1 MVSTTFREL
10 GLSAPILRQLENL
23 EYKIPTPI
31 QAACIPLLLQNKDLM
46 GLAQTG
52 TGKTAAFALPLIQ
65 QLSERSG
72 KPPGR
77 RVRALILSPTRE
89 LAAQIH
95 ENIRAYARGLHL
107 STAVIFGGVGY
118 ASQFKEL
125 AGGLDILVA
134 TPGRLIDHLERRT
147 VSLDGVETLILDE
160 ADHMLDMGFAPALK
174 KIVSKIPRKRHT
186 QMFSATM
193 PDNIRQLAQTLLQ
206 KPETVRVSP
215 PSSTADRVE
224 QFLCMVGSQSEK
236 RLLTLELL
244 KQQELP
250 GRTLIFTRTRHG
262 ADRLASFLSGKD
274 YPASAIHGDKS
285 QGRRERMLREFRS
298 GETPVLVATDI
309 AARGIDV
316 KDVRLVI
323 NYDLPNVPETYVHRI
338 GRTGRAG
345 RSGIAFSFCDVE
357 EVPYLKDIQKL
368 IGKEVPVAGG
378 HMFETVEVKEAV
390 AEKKKAI
397 KEESKRR
404 NMFGSKRDGSFWRN
418 KKRTAAK

>member
-23 EYKIPTPI
+23 EYKTPTPI

-118 ASQFKEL
+118 ASQFREL

-236 RLLTLELL
+236 KAPYPETAETAGAAWPHAYLYPDQAWSRPPGF
-244 KQQELP
+244 LP
-250 GRTLIFTRTRHG
+250 VRKG
-262 ADRLASFLSGKD
+262 LSG
-274 YPASAIHGDKS
+274 
-285 QGRRERMLREFRS
+285 FRHS
-298 GETPVLVATDI
+298 
-309 AARGIDV
+309 RGQ
-316 KDVRLVI
+316 KA
-323 NYDLPNVPETYVHRI
+323 
-338 GRTGRAG
+338 RAG
-345 RSGIAFSFCDVE
+345 ANACSVNS
-357 EVPYLKDIQKL
+357 VP
-368 IGKEVPVAGG
+368 GKRLSSSP
-378 HMFETVEVKEAV
+378 
-390 AEKKKAI
+390 
-397 KEESKRR
+397 
-404 NMFGSKRDGSFWRN
+404 
-418 KKRTAAK
+418 RTSPPAALT

>member
-23 EYKIPTPI
+23 EYKTPTPI

-65 QLSERSG
+65 QLSKRSG

-134 TPGRLIDHLERRT
+134 TPGRLIDHLERWT

-160 ADHMLDMGFAPALK
+160 ADHMLDL
-174 KIVSKIPRKRHT
+174 S
-186 QMFSATM
+186 
-193 PDNIRQLAQTLLQ
+193 
-206 KPETVRVSP
+206 
-215 PSSTADRVE
+215 
-224 QFLCMVGSQSEK
+224 
-236 RLLTLELL
+236 
-244 KQQELP
+244 
-250 GRTLIFTRTRHG
+250 LIH
-262 ADRLASFLSGKD
+262 
-274 YPASAIHGDKS
+274 I
-285 QGRRERMLREFRS
+285 
-298 GETPVLVATDI
+298 
-309 AARGIDV
+309 
-316 KDVRLVI
+316 
-323 NYDLPNVPETYVHRI
+323 
-338 GRTGRAG
+338 
-345 RSGIAFSFCDVE
+345 
-357 EVPYLKDIQKL
+357 
-368 IGKEVPVAGG
+368 
-378 HMFETVEVKEAV
+378 
-390 AEKKKAI
+390 
-397 KEESKRR
+397 
-404 NMFGSKRDGSFWRN
+404 
-418 KKRTAAK
+418 